1 MRCFTVT
8 TLAQV
13 ASQNRFREWLVR
25 ALSWLSAVV
34 AKISSP
40 VEEEYPELS
49 SVLRRPRGCSRGL
62 AQKKAWIKEGVS
74 KGLLLPS
81 FPYISGSIK
90 VLNYLSRSKVTVR
103 EDVFEEEKQKHAQ
116 VSASS
121 SSAASH
127 SVYQLPERVNAFAW
141 DENKWRQKTTLVLE
155 NVRPRKT
162 KLAFLDYHQVVD
174 GAPRGTADSFRC
186 IPRESVQQVLDLTD
200 ESGNFDVDLYIFILS
215 YTRDRIETS
224 SIRSN
229 LTCSSEDSWQVWSLL
244 ILQQV
249 ISERQTLLRRF
260 KTHLVWKESRFSFV
274 TIQLT

>member
-1 MRCFTVT
+1 MT

-13 ASQNRFREWLVR
+13 ASQNRFRKWLVR
-25 ALSWLSAVV
+25 DLSWLSAVVAVV

-49 SVLRRPRGCSRGL
+49 SVLPWPRGCSRGL

-90 VLNYLSRSKVTVR
+90 ALNCLSRSKVTVR

-121 SSAASH
+121 SSAVSH
-127 SVYQLPERVNAFAW
+127 SVYQLPERVKAFAW
-141 DENKWRQKTTLVLE
+141 DENDWRQKTTLVVE
-155 NVRPRKT
+155 NVRLHKT
-162 KLAFLDYHQVVD
+162 KLAFLDYHQVAD
-174 GAPRGTADSFRC
+174 RAPSGTADFFRC
-186 IPRESVQQVLDLTD
+186 IPSESVQQVLDLTD

-215 YTRDRIETS
+215 L
-224 SIRSN
+224 N
-229 LTCSSEDSWQVWSLL
+229 
-244 ILQQV
+244 
-249 ISERQTLLRRF
+249 
-260 KTHLVWKESRFSFV
+260 
-274 TIQLT
+274 